1 MKASYTRTATKFLF
15 IVLSVLLIAGLSLGL
30 AGCGNSNT
38 PASDTPANDNSADNT
53 PTEKLRVL
61 KVGASPAPHAEILAS
76 VKDTLA
82 AEGIDL
88 QIVEYSDYVIPN
100 TAVQDGD
107 IDANYFQHLPYLEE
121 FNAENGT
128 TINSVAAIHF
138 EPLAIYAGISSS
150 IADLPDG
157 ATIAVP
163 NDTTNEARALQLLA
177 AQGLITLPA
186 NADLT
191 ITPRDIVEN
200 PKNIEFVEL
209 EAASLPAQ
217 LPEVN
222 LAVINGNYALSANL
236 PTSSILATEDPAS
249 LAAQTYAN
257 IVAVK
262 AGNENNPDIQA
273 LVKALTSAQT
283 RTFIN
288 NNYDGVVVPVF

>member
-1 MKASYTRTATKFLF
+1 MKAASVKPVSKFLF

-30 AGCGNSNT
+30 AGCGNNDT
-38 PASDTPANDNSADNT
+38 PASDNSAGDTPAEE
-53 PTEKLRVL
+53 PRVL

-76 VKDTLA
+76 VKDALA

-138 EPLAIYAGISSS
+138 EPLAIYAGISAS
-150 IADLPDG
+150 ITDLPDG

-177 AQGLITLPA
+177 AQGLITLPP

-262 AGNENNPDIQA
+262 AGNESNPDIQA
-273 LVKALTSAQT
+273 LIKALTSAQT

-288 NNYDGVVVPVF
+288 DNYDGVVVPVF